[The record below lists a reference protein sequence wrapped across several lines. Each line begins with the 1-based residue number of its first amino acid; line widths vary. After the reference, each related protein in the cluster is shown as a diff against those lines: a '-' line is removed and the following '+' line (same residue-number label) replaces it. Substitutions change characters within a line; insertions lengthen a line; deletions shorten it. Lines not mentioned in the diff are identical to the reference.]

1 MNIDKNLLS
10 GSHTLLILSLIKEE
24 EMYGYQMVVELAGKS
39 EHAFQLKEGTLYP
52 ILHTLEKEKYVTSRR
67 MEAENGR
74 NRKYY
79 KITDKG
85 RKLLAKRTQEWEY
98 FAQKV
103 NLVVLG
109 G

>member
-24 EMYGYQMVVELAGKS
+24 EMYGYQMIVELANKS
-39 EHAFQLKEGTLYP
+39 ESAFQLKEGTLYP
-52 ILHTLEKEKYVTSRR
+52 ILHTLEKEKFVTSR
-67 MEAENGR
+67 MLEAENGR
-74 NRKYY
+74 TRKYY
-79 KITDKG
+79 KITNKG
-85 RKLLAKRTQEWEY
+85 KKLLESKTEEWQY
-98 FAQKV
+98 FAKKV